1 MKKLFPFLSLIAC
14 AFGVLNCAEHD
25 DAVLP
30 KTETDDLKPA
40 VFLRGD
46 TIRKDNPPVYP
57 DPPVRDGD
65 NWRTVP
71 INN

>member
-14 AFGVLNCAEHD
+14 SLSMLNCAEHD
-25 DAVLP
+25 DAALS

-46 TIRKDNPPVYP
+46 TLRKDNSPVDP

-65 NWRTVP
+65 NWRSVP
-71 INN
+71 K

>member
-1 MKKLFPFLSLIAC
+1 MPFLSLIAC